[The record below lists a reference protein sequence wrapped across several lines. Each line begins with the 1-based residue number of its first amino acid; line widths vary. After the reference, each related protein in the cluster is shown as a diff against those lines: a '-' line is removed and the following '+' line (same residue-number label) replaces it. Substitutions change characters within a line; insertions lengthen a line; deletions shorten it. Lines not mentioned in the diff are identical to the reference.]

1 MEKTTTLMKIQGES
15 YHDME
20 NLLRF
25 KCERCGEEFQK
36 PLLATVSSAYSTQR
50 YFACPRCLTK
60 VDLVKESR
68 GEEKREEEHSAREK
82 AKPKEIPKSDD
93 VKCAHFLGY
102 LRRRSKDTPIPDDCL
117 TCEKMIECL
126 AF

>member
-1 MEKTTTLMKIQGES
+1 MEKTTTLMKMHGES
-15 YHDME
+15 CQFRE
-20 NLLRF
+20 NLSHF

-36 PLLATVSSAYSTQR
+36 PLLAAVSSTYSAQR

-60 VDLVKESR
+60 LDLVEESR
-68 GEEKREEEHSAREK
+68 TEEKREEKSSIKEK
-82 AKPKEIPKSDD
+82 VKPKETSKLDD
-93 VKCAHFLGY
+93 AKCNHFLGY
-102 LRRRSKDTPIPDDCL
+102 LRRRPKDTPIPDECL

>member
-1 MEKTTTLMKIQGES
+1 MEKTTTLMKMHGES
-15 YHDME
+15 YQFRE
-20 NLLRF
+20 NLSQF

-36 PLLATVSSAYSTQR
+36 PLLATVSSTYSAQR

-60 VDLVKESR
+60 VDLAKESKA
-68 GEEKREEEHSAREK
+68 EEKREEQPSIREK
-82 AKPKEIPKSDD
+82 AKPKEMPKPDD
-93 VKCAHFLGY
+93 ARCNHFLGY
-102 LRRRSKDTPIPDDCL
+102 LRRRPKDTPIPDDCL